1 MVFLQTGKTSILCRE
16 RSDKNLQRVSD
27 KTALFET
34 MPVRQAVCRQIVPA
48 IASQMIALIYNLAD
62 TYFVGMLNQ
71 PHQTAAITVVYSSFV
86 MLTALSNLFGVGGAS
101 ALSRALGIKKREDAR
116 RIACLSFWGGLISSI
131 LFSLLFLVFARP
143 VLTLCGA
150 TPEVYDVAFG
160 YALWAV
166 VIGGPATIL
175 NTLLANLIRAEG
187 SAAAASIGV
196 SMGGVLNMI
205 LDPFFVLP
213 GFLGMG
219 AVGAGIA
226 TALSNLAAT
235 LYFLC
240 FIGIRR
246 GKTAVSLNPSKLR
259 YAGRYLRTVFS
270 SGMPSA
276 VQYALTVVAIA
287 AQSRFVSRYG
297 TEAMAALGIVKKLD
311 QLPLYFS
318 IGVSSGILPL
328 LAYNYSSGNQSRRR
342 EIFRLGCTV
351 SLAFSLLCLIAY
363 EAFAPQLSSLFISDP
378 ATIRYSAGFLRR
390 MVTAMPMM
398 SVCYPMIIQFQAMER
413 VKESMI
419 CSVLRKGVL
428 DIPLLFLMNAV
439 FGLYGC
445 MWVQPIVDSI
455 SLIAAGVFFRRLE
468 KEDSGMTRPGEWS
481 GT

>member
-1 MVFLQTGKTSILCRE
+1 M
-16 RSDKNLQRVSD
+16 QRVSD

-196 SMGGVLNMI
+196 SMGGILNMI

-246 GKTAVSLNPSKLR
+246 RKTAVSLNPSELR

-287 AQSRFVSRYG
+287 AQSRFVSR
-297 TEAMAALGIVKKLD
+297 TERKPW
-311 QLPLYFS
+311 PLWGS
-318 IGVSSGILPL
+318 
-328 LAYNYSSGNQSRRR
+328 
-342 EIFRLGCTV
+342 
-351 SLAFSLLCLIAY
+351 
-363 EAFAPQLSSLFISDP
+363 
-378 ATIRYSAGFLRR
+378 
-390 MVTAMPMM
+390 
-398 SVCYPMIIQFQAMER
+398 
-413 VKESMI
+413 
-419 CSVLRKGVL
+419 
-428 DIPLLFLMNAV
+428 
-439 FGLYGC
+439 
-445 MWVQPIVDSI
+445 
-455 SLIAAGVFFRRLE
+455 
-468 KEDSGMTRPGEWS
+468 
-481 GT
+481 